1 MDVKTPKSL
10 AMEHEELLKELEA
23 GFVGGGK
30 VAEAA
35 RRLMEMIRPHF
46 ATEEEL
52 VLPPLSLLSAIAA
65 GNITEEMKEVQA
77 VMHEKLTD
85 ADKAE
90 IKRSI
95 DFALNY
101 AKKCGKKV
109 SE

>member
-46 ATEEEL
+46 ARQKRSL
-52 VLPPLSLLSAIAA
+52 YCRHCRCCPLSLQVI
-65 GNITEEMKEVQA
+65 
-77 VMHEKLTD
+77 
-85 ADKAE
+85 
-90 IKRSI
+90 
-95 DFALNY
+95 
-101 AKKCGKKV
+101 
-109 SE
+109 